1 MKEMKRTLFVC
12 RCFSMEHSFVVS
24 ADDEDLFI
32 EVHLSSAPFWKRL
45 RNAARYVLGRKSTW
59 GDYEEI
65 LLSPEMALNLG
76 DKMIEWASGEP
87 PFFPTNDV
95 H

>member
-12 RCFSMEHSFVVS
+12 RCFSLEHSFVVS

-32 EVHLSSAPFWKRL
+32 EVHLASVPFWRRL
-45 RNAARYVLGRKSTW
+45 KNSMRYVLGRKSKW

-65 LLSPEMALNLG
+65 LLSPEQALDLG
-76 DKMIEWASGEP
+76 DKLVEWASGETA
-87 PFFPTNDV
+87 FFQPNDV
-95 H
+95 F